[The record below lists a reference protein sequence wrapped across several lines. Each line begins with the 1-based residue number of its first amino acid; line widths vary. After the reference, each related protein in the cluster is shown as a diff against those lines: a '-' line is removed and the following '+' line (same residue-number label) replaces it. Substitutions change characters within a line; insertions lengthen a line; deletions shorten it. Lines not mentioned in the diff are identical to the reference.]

1 MKITTKK
8 KLVVIRI
15 FTILAIIMMFFTNIN
30 AVFATEGATT
40 GIDTAEVRQA
50 TDNIKRVI
58 TSIAMPLGGVLIFAS
73 IVIAAIKMIAN
84 ANNPQKRAESIG
96 SLAWICGGGIILGLS
111 LIIAG
116 IIINIATNNTRKFTI
131 REVCYASF

>member
-1 MKITTKK
+1 MKLTTKK
-8 KLVVIRI
+8 KLVVVRI
-15 FTILAIIMMFFTNIN
+15 FTILAIILILLTNVST
-30 AVFATEGATT
+30 VFATEGGTT
-40 GIDTAEVRQA
+40 GIVTAEVTQA

-116 IIINIATNNTRKFTI
+116 IIINVATNNTRKFTI
-131 REVCYASF
+131 REVFYASF

>member
-1 MKITTKK
+1 MSLKK
-8 KLVVIRI
+8 SKKHVVSKLK
-15 FTILAIIMMFFTNIN
+15 AIGTMLTLFAIKTNM
-30 AVFATEGATT
+30 VFAAEGGTT
-40 GIDTAEVRQA
+40 IGTAEVTQA

>member
-1 MKITTKK
+1 MNLSTEKNNRFSILSMFVPLIT
-8 KLVVIRI
+8 V
-15 FTILAIIMMFFTNIN
+15 LALKANTC
-30 AVFATEGATT
+30 FAS
-40 GIDTAEVRQA
+40 GIGTAEVQTA

-84 ANNPQKRAESIG
+84 ANNPQKRSESIG
-96 SLAWICGGGIILGLS
+96 SLAWICGGGVILGAS

-116 IIINIATNNTRKFTI
+116 IIINIATNN
-131 REVCYASF
+131 SGNLLGS